1 MIVIA
6 GPLKPIT
13 DQEMALINSFIDG
26 GGSLIALEEPLPL
39 TQYGDQPDPLAD
51 YLTETWGIK
60 LGSDIIVDL
69 STNQPY
75 VAVGSEYGSSP
86 ITEKMQGMF
95 TVYPT
100 TRSVT
105 PSENTSAI
113 QRQQL
118 VSTSD
123 RAWAETDL
131 DAITNQAQSS
141 QPPQIQAD
149 KGVDLIGPVSLAM
162 TAEDTG
168 KGSRIVV
175 FGDSQ
180 FASNTFFNQLGN
192 GDMFVN
198 SVDWATQQENLISLT
213 PKEEV
218 QRLLIPP
225 GRYAMNLILLVTVF
239 ILPGVVLLAGVIV
252 WWQRRRRG

>member
-1 MIVIA
+1 
-6 GPLKPIT
+6 
-13 DQEMALINSFIDG
+13 
-26 GGSLIALEEPLPL
+26 
-39 TQYGDQPDPLAD
+39 
-51 YLTETWGIK
+51 
-60 LGSDIIVDL
+60 
-69 STNQPY
+69 
-75 VAVGSEYGSSP
+75 
-86 ITEKMQGMF
+86 MF

-105 PSENTSAI
+105 PSENTSEI
-113 QRQQL
+113 QPQPL

-131 DAITNQAQSS
+131 DAITNQTQSS
-141 QPPQIQAD
+141 EPPQIQAD
-149 KGVDLIGPVSLAM
+149 EGVDLIGPVSLAM
-162 TAEDTG
+162 TAEDTQ
-168 KGSRIVV
+168 KGSRLVV

-180 FASNTFFNQLGN
+180 FASDTFFNQLGN

-198 SVDWATQQENLISLT
+198 SVDWAAQQENLISLT
-213 PKEEV
+213 PKDEV

-225 GRYAMNLILLVTVF
+225 GRYAMNLILLATVF